1 MLQRTPLFE
10 DFDNPQ
16 SFAGPAAWENETFRK
31 LSRSRALAWIVT
43 SVCLVLA
50 LLSVLAAF
58 VMALK
63 LGSMEP
69 VIIKVDRTTGHA
81 ERQTEVT
88 GTSVIAGDEALA
100 MSYVV
105 NYVMDRETYDPADN
119 GTRIFEVQDLSVG
132 MARETWAWDW
142 DYSNTE
148 HLERVYGNGQVV
160 AVVQSAQPLDDNT
173 ATVNFTKTYRA
184 SGKKPVT
191 QPFVAIVTFGFV
203 NRPKS
208 GADIWKNPLGF
219 EVSSYR
225 AQPQNTQRSQ

>member
-1 MLQRTPLFE
+1 MLQRTPQFE
-10 DFDNPQ
+10 DFDDPQ

-31 LSRSRALAWIVT
+31 LTRSRALAWIVT
-43 SVCLVLA
+43 SVALA
-50 LLSVLAAF
+50 LAVMSVLAAF

-63 LGSMEP
+63 LGSTEP
-69 VIIKVDRTTGHA
+69 VVIKVDRTTGHA

-105 NYVMDRETYDPADN
+105 
-119 GTRIFEVQDLSVG
+119 

-160 AVVQSAQPLDDNT
+160 SVVQSAQPLDDNT

-225 AQPQNTQRSQ
+225 AQPQNTQRAQ